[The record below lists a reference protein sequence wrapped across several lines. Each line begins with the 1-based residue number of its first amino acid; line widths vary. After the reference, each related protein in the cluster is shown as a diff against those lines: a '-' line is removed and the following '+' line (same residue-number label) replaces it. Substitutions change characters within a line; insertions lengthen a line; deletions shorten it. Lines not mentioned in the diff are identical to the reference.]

1 MKQIKM
7 KRIMSL
13 TIAAAMAFTA
23 IPVEH
28 VRAQEEEPA
37 VKTPLIQFDMEALEG
52 NSLTNRS
59 TGEAVEVTGNPQLV
73 KGKEGESALRFDG
86 DTYIDLGT
94 SFQPE
99 KDYTL
104 MGWIRQ
110 DAGATD
116 GQAFVS
122 RSYSSV
128 IDDQLGVMLKNGT
141 IIHEVS
147 FKSGNGNTDYQAIT
161 SPGDAPQGRW
171 NHIAVIRSEGEVN
184 IYINGVLSHSQGGL
198 SQEPFAENSKNMYVG
213 RDCNKSGVPY
223 AQHAYRGL
231 MDDLRL
237 YDTALNQ
244 EEVTEIYETCRNG
257 FILEEVSNGR
267 LVLKLDKA
275 PQTPPEITDFKVEM
289 KEGDKYLPNQIN
301 SCEYNSDTQQVTLTF
316 EELENHTQ
324 GDKTF
329 SISVTYQDDMLS
341 SDLIVSS
348 AGDNQVPEAVTHGV
362 LNLSQKLGSEPHVK
376 GMLEVSY
383 DFNDP
388 DGDSEGDTKYQWY
401 ASDTLDGE
409 YAPIQGIR
417 TRTVILL
424 DKYEGK
430 YLKCEVTP
438 ADCYGNVGEP
448 RMSEP
453 SEAPVQATEGNPLT
467 DWMYESGYG
476 VSHHFLSNYF
486 NLEHVYSSPEEKWDR
501 STMTWDEFVGQ
512 FDAEAYAKEIHD
524 IGAKFVIL
532 TLGQNSGSYCAP
544 NMVYDQ
550 YMREAGLL
558 GEGEA
563 NPKTVSMENDLPM
576 RIADA
581 LEKYDINLILYLP
594 SNPPHSASW
603 DETGTPNG
611 YGYYSDYLVTKKVFD
626 YTPGTD
632 GVPNQ
637 RSRKVLSEMVE
648 WWSEH
653 YGDKISGWWFDGC
666 YPWGILQSQMDMSL
680 EYNLSTLANA
690 AKAGNPYSIVTFNQG
705 LDVGWAFNKSNPYQD
720 YTAGESQGMD
730 TFPVKGRW
738 AKDSTDC
745 QNFMFGP
752 IGNRNNWSAGWGCSG
767 TSRTEEFMINAVKK
781 GAENQYAMGFD
792 TKVNIFGHLDPDQY
806 KQLVTLKEAI
816 RGEDGDLADLTQL
829 QSLYDAISQLD
840 MSIYTED
847 SAAALNAAMEEAAT
861 VMEKENATKTEAAEA
876 ESGLLV
882 ALAGL
887 EKIVTEP
894 EPETDKSLAKAL
906 YSAYKELKLSGYTEE
921 SAAVFT
927 EALEALQSI
936 IEKADASQEEVDS
949 AAAKLLSAATALVV
963 LPTAPEEPEIKVDFS
978 VLNML
983 YNAYMNMDT
992 AKYTKETADAFLGAL
1007 HHAEEVLQNEEADQ
1021 TTVDAAATALAK
1033 AAAELTEEPAKPE
1046 EPVITTDKATLKVLY
1061 DAYAGLDTGK
1071 YTDAS
1076 AKALKEAVAVA
1087 GSVLNDTKAAQE
1099 QIDQAASRLM
1109 AAATGLEL
1117 KPAEAPK
1124 PPKPEAPALKKG
1136 QIVTYKGL
1144 KYKVTNP
1151 TPGKATVLVAGASN
1165 RNVKKVTVPSAVTL
1179 KGVKCKVT
1187 KIGQKSFKGYKK
1199 LEQITIGANVT
1210 AIGQQAFYGDSRLT
1224 YINIKS
1230 KVLTNAYSK
1239 SLKGISAKAKINV
1252 PDSKI
1257 NAYKKIF
1264 KNRGQKSSV
1273 VIK

>member
-1 MKQIKM
+1 MKQKRM
-7 KRIMSL
+7 KKIISL

-23 IPVEH
+23 VPMEKAS
-28 VRAQEEEPA
+28 AQEGEPA
-37 VKTPLIQFDMEALEG
+37 AKTPLVQFDMEALDG
-52 NSLTNRS
+52 NSLTNLS
-59 TGEAVEVTGNPQLV
+59 NGETVEVTGNPRLE

-110 DAGATD
+110 DSGATD
-116 GQAFVS
+116 GQTFVS
-122 RSYSSV
+122 RSYSGV
-128 IDDQLGVMLKNGT
+128 IDDQLGIMLKNGT
-141 IIHEVS
+141 VIHEVS

-161 SPGDAPQGRW
+161 SPADAPQGRW
-171 NHIAVIRSEGEVN
+171 NHIAVIRSGGEVN
-184 IYINGVLSHSQGGL
+184 IYINGELSQSQGGL
-198 SQEPFAENSKNMYVG
+198 TQEPFAENSKNMYVG

-237 YDTALNQ
+237 YDTALDQ
-244 EEVTEIYETCRNG
+244 AEVTEIYESCRNG
-257 FILEEVSNGR
+257 FLLEEISNGR
-267 LVLKLDKA
+267 LVLKLDKV
-275 PQTPPEITDFKVEM
+275 PQSPPEISDFNVEF
-289 KEGDKYLPNQIN
+289 KDGNKYLFNKIN
-301 SCEYNSDTQQVTLTF
+301 SCEYNSDTQQVTLSF
-316 EELENHTQ
+316 DELENYTQ
-324 GDKTF
+324 GDKIF
-329 SISVTYQDDMLS
+329 SISVTYQDDVLS
-341 SDLIVSS
+341 GELTVPS
-348 AGDNQVPEAVTHGV
+348 AGNNQVPEAVTHGV
-362 LNLSQKLGSEPHVK
+362 LNRSQKLGSEPHVK

-383 DFNDP
+383 DFHDP

-401 ASDTLDGE
+401 SSDTLDGE
-409 YAPIQGIR
+409 YTPIQGIR

-424 DKYEGK
+424 DAYEGK

-448 RMSEP
+448 RMSAP
-453 SEAPVQATEGNPLT
+453 TEAPVQATEGNPLT

-486 NLEHVYSSPEEKWDR
+486 NLSHVYSSPEEKWDR

-594 SNPPHSASW
+594 SNPPHSASR

-611 YGYYSDYLVTKKVFD
+611 YGYFSDYLVTKKVFD

-648 WWSEH
+648 WWSQH

-666 YPWGILQSQMDMSL
+666 YPSGILQSQMDMSL

-705 LDVGWAFNKSNPYQD
+705 LNINWAFNKSNPYQD
-720 YTAGESQGMD
+720 YTAGESQGLD

-767 TSRTEEFMINAVKK
+767 TSRTEEFMIEAVKN

-816 RGEDGDLADLTQL
+816 RGKDDDQADLTQL
-829 QSLYDAISQLD
+829 KSLYNAISKMDL
-840 MSIYTED
+840 SNYTED
-847 SAAALNAAMEEAAT
+847 SAAVLNTAMEHAAT
-861 VMEKENATKTEAAEA
+861 VLEKDNATKTEAAEA

-906 YSAYKELKLSGYTEE
+906 YNAYKELNLSGYTEA

-927 EALEALQSI
+927 KALDALDNI
-936 IEKADASQEEVDS
+936 IKKEDASQEAVDS
-949 AAAKLLSAATALVV
+949 AVANLLSAASALAVQ
-963 LPTAPEEPEIKVDFS
+963 PADPEEPEIKVDFS

-983 YNAYMNMDT
+983 YNAYAEVDT
-992 AKYTKETADAFLGAL
+992 TKYTKETADALLAAL
-1007 HHAEEVLQNEEADQ
+1007 HHAEEVLKNEEADQ
-1021 TTVDAAATALAK
+1021 AAVDGAAAALAK

-1046 EPVITTDKATLKVLY
+1046 EPIIKPDMSMLKVLY

-1076 AKALKEAVAVA
+1076 AKALKEAVTLAA
-1087 GSVLNDTKAAQE
+1087 SVLNNAKADQD
-1099 QIDQAASRLM
+1099 QIDQAASKLM

-1117 KPAEAPK
+1117 KPAEIPQPEK
-1124 PPKPEAPALKKG
+1124 PAVPALKKG
-1136 QIVTYKGL
+1136 QILTYKGL
-1144 KYKVTNP
+1144 RYKVTNP
-1151 TPGKATVLVAGASN
+1151 TPGKATVLVAGASS
-1165 RNVKKVTVPSAVTL
+1165 RNVKKVTVPSTVTL
-1179 KGVKCKVT
+1179 KGIKCKVT

-1199 LEQITIGANVT
+1199 LQEITIGANVT
-1210 AIGQQAFYGDSRLT
+1210 AIGQQAFYGDSKLK

-1230 KVLTNAYSK
+1230 KVLTHAYSK
-1239 SLKGISAKAKINV
+1239 SLKGISANAKINV
-1252 PDSKI
+1252 PDSKV

>member
-1 MKQIKM
+1 MKQKDT
-7 KRIMSL
+7 KKIMAL
-13 TIAAAMAFTA
+13 TLAAAMTFSAL
-23 IPVEH
+23 PVEYANAKEADP
-28 VRAQEEEPA
+28 VP
-37 VKTPLIQFDMEALEG
+37 KTPLIQFDMEVLNG
-52 NSLTNRS
+52 SSLTNLAN
-59 TGEAVEVTGNPQLV
+59 GEAVAVTGNPKLE
-73 KGKEGESALRFDG
+73 KGKEGENALRLDG

-104 MGWIRQ
+104 MGWIKQ
-110 DAGATD
+110 DPGAAD

-141 IIHEVS
+141 VIHEVS
-147 FKSGNGNTDYQAIT
+147 FKKGNGNTDYQAIS
-161 SPGDAPQGRW
+161 SPADAPQGRW
-171 NHIAVIRSEGEVN
+171 NHIAVIRSGPEVN
-184 IYINGVLSHSQGGL
+184 IYINGVLSQSQGSL
-198 SQEPFAENSKNMYVG
+198 SDEPFAVNSKNMYVG
-213 RDCNKSGVPY
+213 RDCDKSGTPY
-223 AQHAYRGL
+223 TQHAYRGL

-237 YDTALNQ
+237 YDTALDQ
-244 EEVTEIYETCRNG
+244 EEITEIYEACRNG
-257 FILEEVSNGR
+257 FIVEEVSNGR
-267 LVLKLDKA
+267 LVLKLDKEPQSA
-275 PQTPPEITDFKVEM
+275 PDISDFTVEF
-289 KEGDKYLPNQIN
+289 KEGDKYLPNSLK
-301 SCEYNSDTQQVTLTF
+301 SCDYDHDTQQVTLTF
-316 EELENHTQ
+316 DELENHTQ
-324 GDKTF
+324 GDKIF
-329 SISVTYQDDMLS
+329 SISITYQDDMLTEQ
-341 SDLIVSS
+341 LTVAP
-348 AGDNQVPEAVTHGV
+348 AGDNQVPEAVTGGV
-362 LNLSQKLGSEPHVK
+362 INLSTKLGNEPHVK
-376 GMLEVSY
+376 GMLEVNY
-383 DFNDP
+383 EFNDP

-401 ASDTLDGE
+401 ASDTIDGE
-409 YAPIQGIR
+409 YVPIEGIR

-424 DKYEGK
+424 DQYVGK

-453 SEAPVQATEGNPLT
+453 AEAPVQATKGNPLT

-486 NLEHVYSSPEEKWDR
+486 NLPHVYSSPEEKWDR
-501 STMTWDEFVGQ
+501 NSMTWDEFVGQ

-524 IGAKFVIL
+524 TGAKFVIL
-532 TLGQNSGSYCAP
+532 TVGQNSGSYCAP
-544 NMVYDQ
+544 NLVYDQ

-611 YGYYSDYLVTKKVFD
+611 YGYFSDYLVTKKVFD

-632 GVPNQ
+632 GIPNQ

-648 WWSEH
+648 WWSLH
-653 YGDKISGWWFDGC
+653 YGEKISGWWFDGC

-720 YTAGESQGMD
+720 YTAGESQGLD

-752 IGNRNNWSAGWGCSG
+752 IGNRDNWSAGWGCSG
-767 TSRTEEFMINAVKK
+767 TSRTEEFMINAIKN
-781 GAENQYAMGFD
+781 GMGNDYAMGFD

-806 KQLVTLKEAI
+806 QQLVAVKDAI
-816 RGEDGDLADLTQL
+816 RGGDEIPADLIQL
-829 QSLYDAISQLD
+829 QSLYDAVLQMNMD
-840 MSIYTED
+840 IYTED
-847 SAAALNAAMEEAAT
+847 SAAALNEAMGIAYAVLQKENPTKSEAADA
-861 VMEKENATKTEAAEA
+861 K
-876 ESGLLV
+876 SRLLV
-882 ALAGL
+882 AMAGL
-887 EKIVTEP
+887 ERIETEP
-894 EPETDKSLAKAL
+894 EPITDKSLAKAL
-906 YSAYKELKLSGYTEE
+906 YSAYGKLDLSGYTEE
-921 SAAVFT
+921 SAAAFADT
-927 EALEALQSI
+927 LEALQLI
-936 IEKADASQEEVDS
+936 IEKEDAAQEEVDS
-949 AAAKLLSAATALVV
+949 SIADLLAAAAALKVI
-963 LPTAPEEPEIKVDFS
+963 PEEPAEPEVKTDFS
-978 VLNML
+978 ILNVLYQGYAGL
-983 YNAYMNMDT
+983 DIG
-992 AKYTKETADAFLGAL
+992 KYTKESAEAFLAAL
-1007 HHAEEVLQNEEADQ
+1007 HHAEEVLNNPDADQ
-1021 TTVDAAATALAK
+1021 TAVDEAAAALAK
-1033 AAAELTEEPAKPE
+1033 AAAELTIEPETPE
-1046 EPVITTDKATLKVLY
+1046 ITTDKATLKVLY
-1061 DAYAGLDTGK
+1061 SAYAGLDTGK
-1071 YTDAS
+1071 YTQAS
-1076 AKALKEAVAVA
+1076 ANALKDAVARA
-1087 GSVLNDTKAAQE
+1087 GAVLNNAQATQE
-1099 QIDQAASRLM
+1099 QINQAASGLM

-1117 KPAEAPK
+1117 KPVKPEE
-1124 PPKPEAPALKKG
+1124 PPKPAAPALKKG
-1136 QIVTYKGL
+1136 QILTYKGL
-1144 KYKVTNP
+1144 RYKVTNP

-1165 RNVKKVTVPSAVTL
+1165 RNVKKVTVPSTVTL

-1224 YINIKS
+1224 SITVKS
-1230 KVLTNAYSK
+1230 KVLKNAYSK
-1239 SLKGISAKAKINV
+1239 SLKGISSKAKINV
-1252 PDSKI
+1252 PNSKVKE
-1257 NAYKKIF
+1257 YKKIF

-1273 VIK
+1273 EIK